1 MDPVVL
7 DRVVKGLK
15 VTHPPELL
23 VGVEGADDAGV
34 YQISE
39 EMALIQT
46 LDFLTPVTDNPYDF
60 GRIAAANAL
69 SDVYAMGGRPI
80 TAMNIVCFPT
90 ESLPESVLAET
101 LAGGL
106 ETIHES
112 GACLVGGHSVDD
124 NEFKYGLSV
133 TGTVH
138 PKRVLTNGGSRV
150 GDVLILTKPLGSGLL
165 STAIKGGVGGEGAV
179 NTLVRVCAT
188 LNKSA
193 ADVLTLFHPTACTDV
208 TGFGFA
214 GHLLEMARGAKK
226 RCVVSTAALPVM
238 AGAVGYAEMGL
249 LPAGAYRNRDFCGD
263 SVEVYPSVPR
273 SLGDMLFDPQTSGG
287 LLISI
292 PAHEAKACLAAMVDR
307 GVEAAIVGEVS
318 GESNCGK
325 IECV

>member
-15 VTHPPELL
+15 VKRPPELL

-39 EMALIQT
+39 DTALIQT
-46 LDFLTPVTDNPYDF
+46 LDFLTPVTDDPFDF
-60 GRIAAANAL
+60 GRIAAANSL
-69 SDVYAMGGRPI
+69 SDVYAMGGRPL

-133 TGTVH
+133 TGIVH
-138 PKRVLTNGGSRV
+138 PKRLLINGGARV
-150 GDVLILTKPLGSGLL
+150 GDALILTKPLGSGLL
-165 STAIKGGVGGEGAV
+165 STAIKGNVAGADAAK
-179 NTLVRVCAT
+179 TLVRVCAT
-188 LNKSA
+188 LNKA
-193 ADVLTLFHPTACTDV
+193 AAEAMASFHPTACTDI

-214 GHLLEMARGAKK
+214 GHALEMARGAKK
-226 RCVVSTAALPVM
+226 RFVISVSSLPVM
-238 AGAVGYAEMGL
+238 AGALGYAEMGL
-249 LPAGAYRNRDFCGD
+249 LPAGAYRNRDFCGE
-263 SVEVYPSVPR
+263 SVAVYPSVSR
-273 SLGDMLFDPQTSGG
+273 SYGDLIFDPQTSGG
-287 LLISI
+287 LLVAL
-292 PAHEAKACLAAMVDR
+292 PAHEARECLAVMRDL
-307 GVEAAIVGEVS
+307 GVEAAIVGEVA
-318 GESNCGK
+318 GESECGK
-325 IECV
+325 VECV